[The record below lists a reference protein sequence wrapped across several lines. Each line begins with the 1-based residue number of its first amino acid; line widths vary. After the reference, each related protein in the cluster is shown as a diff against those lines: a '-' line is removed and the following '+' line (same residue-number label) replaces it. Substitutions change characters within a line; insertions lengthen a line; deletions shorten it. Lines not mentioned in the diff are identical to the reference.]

1 MPMPK
6 ETMVTSLPGADDA
19 ALPIGSRKSSS
30 FGTSK
35 DWP

>member
-6 ETMVTSLPGADDA
+6 DTMVTSLPGRATF
-19 ALPIGSRKSSS
+19 ALPIGTSQSSS

-35 DWP
+35 LWP